1 MEIIK
6 HEGPGRLGLVRVKDR
21 SFKTPA
27 LVNVDFTL
35 SPFNSYFY
43 PKEFEDYDFTLA
55 PSIPLSFYTPREI
68 IEKAL
73 KRLYNVDYSKFNAI
87 YLPTVRDTRYMEEF
101 LEELFSQKN
110 FDALYLGNSK
120 ILIREYR
127 KFVEIIRLIREKDPN
142 LMIIADLEPIFY
154 PLAVY
159 LGIDAFDTRSLKL
172 YDFRNIGFTQFSPI
186 LWKDGA
192 NSLEFA
198 KETIE
203 LVRKALE
210 ENKLRYL
217 VENFFYTQSHM
228 GILRIAD
235 KEHADYLE
243 KYTPIQKETVYFISD
258 ASQNRPE
265 VIRWRERVVE
275 RFTPPENIEALFL
288 FPCSAKKPYSHSRSH
303 MLYRRALKET
313 LGSGIYRIHELI
325 LTSPYG
331 VVPREWEWLAKYDIV
346 VTGHWSEEEISSA
359 AELLAKTLEKYPKHI
374 PIIAHLDE
382 AYVEVAER
390 ASEISGREIVFTKV
404 KNRTTSKESLS
415 SLKET
420 IREITL
426 EPKGGKKDKTYRFYE
441 NIRKVFD
448 FYFGI
453 GAGDAVLPES
463 ARIIG
468 SKMLRLMVDNNQTG
482 TYQDG
487 VISVTPFGMQLIYE
501 ATKSYYVKIDFDLRG
516 DVFAI
521 GVNEA
526 DTKIRPDD
534 IVGVVRDEKVVGVGK
549 AVLSGEEMIK
559 ARRGIAV
566 KVRKKA

>member
-6 HEGPGRLGLVRVKDR
+6 HEGPGRLGLVKIKEKT
-21 SFKTPA
+21 FKTPA
-27 LVNVDFTL
+27 LSGVDFTL

-43 PKEFEDYDFTLA
+43 PKDFREYDFNLA

-68 IEKAL
+68 VEKAL
-73 KRLYNVDYSKFNAI
+73 SRLYDVDYSKFNTL
-87 YLPTVRDTRYMEEF
+87 YVPVVRNIEYIDEF
-101 LEELFSQKN
+101 LENILSQHS
-110 FDALYLGNSK
+110 FDALYIGNAK
-120 ILIREYR
+120 IFVKDYR
-127 KFVEIIRLIREKDPN
+127 RFVQAIRLIREKDPN
-142 LMIIADLEPIFY
+142 LLLITDLEPFFY

-172 YDFRNIGFTQFSPI
+172 YDFHKKGFTQFSPL
-186 LWKDGA
+186 LWDEKE

-198 KETIE
+198 KEVIK
-203 LVRKALE
+203 LVKKALE
-210 ENKLRYL
+210 EGKLRYL
-217 VENFFYTQSHM
+217 VENFFYTQAHA

-235 KEHADYLE
+235 REHSEYLE

-265 VIRWRERVVE
+265 VVRWRQRVVE
-275 RFTPPENIEALFL
+275 RFKPPENAEVLFL

-303 MLYRRALKET
+303 TLYRKALKDA

-325 LTSPYG
+325 LTSPFG

-359 AELLAKTLEKYPKHI
+359 AELLVNALEKYPKRI

-382 AYVEVAER
+382 AYVDVAKR
-390 ASEISGREIVFTKV
+390 AGEISGREIIFTPV
-404 KNRTTSKESLS
+404 KNGTTSKESLEG
-415 SLKET
+415 LKKT
-420 IREITL
+420 IKELGLDLTA
-426 EPKGGKKDKTYRFYE
+426 GKEDRTYRFYE

-448 FYFGI
+448 FYFGL
-453 GAGDAVLPES
+453 GAGEGVLPED

-468 SKMLRLMVDNNQTG
+468 SKMLRILIGNEQTG

-487 VISVTPFGMQLIYE
+487 VISVTPFGMQRIYN

-516 DVFAI
+516 DVFAV

-526 DTKIRPDD
+526 DYKIRPDD

-549 AVLSGEEMIK
+549 AILSGEEMVK
-559 ARRGIAV
+559 AKRGIAV